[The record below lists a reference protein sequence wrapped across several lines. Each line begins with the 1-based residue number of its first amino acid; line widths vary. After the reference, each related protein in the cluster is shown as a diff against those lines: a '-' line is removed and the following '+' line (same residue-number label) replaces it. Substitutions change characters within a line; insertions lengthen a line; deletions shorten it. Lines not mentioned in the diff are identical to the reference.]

1 MESANKTT
9 IKSGIDF
16 ANFKQKIIVSVSYQ
30 NFLYKTLERVLE
42 KLSHKGVEESERNFI
57 EHFLALAYFRVPEF
71 RERLLACLTKGADLN
86 IEEWK
91 LVEQAKEVTASRFT
105 GSSTP
110 SSGRTNFL
118 SLFDWDKEFY
128 QYIKNDKKGIE
139 HQTKLMQ
146 ILSNEDWSKRLAKR
160 GLAYFYFLKE
170 WSDHVYKTLVFKDHI
185 PWQDIPGYRTLVLC
199 FLYALKN
206 RDIRHFPEAMIS
218 VSTSLLHNE
227 RLFNPFFT
235 IIFKKTSL
243 YDSVNVCRALELVSL
258 WFKTLERY
266 SRKLPNSFDYAFFFK
281 GIFLI
286 LESEHAICISQ
297 ALIVIYNHL
306 HFFPDDVKKEFAEY
320 FFGKMFFKL
329 FLHWSH
335 NVRYV
340 CHYLLV
346 YRFHHMHRENKISN
360 DRDFLTNE
368 LNFNSVLQEDK
379 KRKLMINDF
388 IRLEIHRVLDILSS
402 AKQKCEELV
411 DQNQTILLMGK
422 TIKSKYLLKKAILE
436 KVKNGDLDA
445 SFSNFSVL
453 NSSAMENVR
462 LNNPQEPGLPPPSNN
477 HRGSDDLSSRMRL
490 PSVEYEKSEG
500 ESNPTKVKHRIT
512 RKLIYFD
519 AKENKFTEIP
529 KEYHPYILIA
539 WKEYLAARESYERWC
554 GQANAFD
561 DRNSELNPLPEL
573 IVRVPLDDSETNTLP
588 NDEW

>member
-71 RERLLACLTKGADLN
+71 RDRLLACLTKGADLN

-105 GSSTP
+105 GPPTP

-306 HFFPDDVKKEFAEY
+306 HFFP
-320 FFGKMFFKL
+320 G
-329 FLHWSH
+329 
-335 NVRYV
+335 NVSLR
-340 CHYLLV
+340 
-346 YRFHHMHRENKISN
+346 
-360 DRDFLTNE
+360 
-368 LNFNSVLQEDK
+368 
-379 KRKLMINDF
+379 
-388 IRLEIHRVLDILSS
+388 
-402 AKQKCEELV
+402 
-411 DQNQTILLMGK
+411 
-422 TIKSKYLLKKAILE
+422 
-436 KVKNGDLDA
+436 A
-445 SFSNFSVL
+445 S
-453 NSSAMENVR
+453 
-462 LNNPQEPGLPPPSNN
+462 
-477 HRGSDDLSSRMRL
+477 
-490 PSVEYEKSEG
+490 
-500 ESNPTKVKHRIT
+500 
-512 RKLIYFD
+512 
-519 AKENKFTEIP
+519 
-529 KEYHPYILIA
+529 
-539 WKEYLAARESYERWC
+539 
-554 GQANAFD
+554 
-561 DRNSELNPLPEL
+561 
-573 IVRVPLDDSETNTLP
+573 
-588 NDEW
+588 